1 MTSVFG
7 SNPWVKITNT
17 SINKTLVQKSV
28 IFEIKPE
35 TLPTKKQKYYIILIT
50 IVSGVL
56 TTLLGVFCYFL
67 LGIQT
72 NIPFIFWGY
81 TVAVLVNL
89 GLFLLHKNLD
99 ISYITTAFLVFLGSF
114 LVAMNSGGISSPMI
128 YILPSIIIA
137 GYIMRRKYGRY
148 TAIFISLA
156 VLAIYLLEFV
166 DGAISNHVPLE
177 SQAEFSLLSI
187 IMCIVMLGGILGDF
201 MAKNS
206 YYVYKAK
213 KYIEIQ
219 NQEKEILLK
228 EIHHRV
234 KNNLQIV
241 MSLLKLQGYLIKDE
255 KTLQIFDETRGRIYS
270 MALTHEMLYKGDDL
284 ANIGYDKYVERLI
297 LNLVDSLSLEKE
309 KVFTDIHIPEVKI
322 NLDTAIPLGLVIN
335 EVITNALK
343 YGANSEGQT
352 HIFIKLS
359 VIGKEDFILEISD
372 TGKGINEEITHE
384 NSDSLGLQLIQT
396 LAEQLDGE
404 ITRKSEEGT
413 KYTLIFKAQ

>member
-1 MTSVFG
+1 
-7 SNPWVKITNT
+7 
-17 SINKTLVQKSV
+17 
-28 IFEIKPE
+28 
-35 TLPTKKQKYYIILIT
+35 
-50 IVSGVL
+50 
-56 TTLLGVFCYFL
+56 
-67 LGIQT
+67 
-72 NIPFIFWGY
+72 
-81 TVAVLVNL
+81 
-89 GLFLLHKNLD
+89 
-99 ISYITTAFLVFLGSF
+99 
-114 LVAMNSGGISSPMI
+114 
-128 YILPSIIIA
+128 
-137 GYIMRRKYGRY
+137 
-148 TAIFISLA
+148 
-156 VLAIYLLEFV
+156 
-166 DGAISNHVPLE
+166 
-177 SQAEFSLLSI
+177 
-187 IMCIVMLGGILGDF
+187 MLGGILGDF